1 MIPQIAVQIRQKL
14 RTVRT
19 SGSAIRPTPV
29 RSLASGGKLVGE
41 YREWHYQRH
50 VGCRFLTILHDLAS
64 AFVRPEILGRVT
76 VHVVPGVAGLV
87 LTGGSSRRMGR
98 DKASLPLGEATC
110 AERVA
115 ARLSHVVTPTLE
127 VGPGR
132 SGLSTVREERPGAG
146 PLSALASGWEA
157 LGKMGHRGPVVVLA
171 CDLPLI
177 SEPLLRLLAG
187 HASSGSVVPVVD
199 GRTQPL
205 CARFSAAALEH
216 GARSA
221 AAGWRS
227 LAPLLEHEDV
237 VWLEEPAWTGV
248 ADRRTFT
255 DVDTPADL
263 ARLGLDAS

>member
-1 MIPQIAVQIRQKL
+1 
-14 RTVRT
+14 
-19 SGSAIRPTPV
+19 
-29 RSLASGGKLVGE
+29 
-41 YREWHYQRH
+41 
-50 VGCRFLTILHDLAS
+50 
-64 AFVRPEILGRVT
+64 
-76 VHVVPGVAGLV
+76 
-87 LTGGSSRRMGR
+87 MGR

-110 AERVA
+110 AERVG
-115 ARLSHVVTPTLE
+115 ARLSHVVAPTLE

-132 SGLSTVREERPGAG
+132 SGLSAVRENRPGEG
-146 PLSALASGWEA
+146 PLSALAAGWEA
-157 LGKMGHRGPVVVLA
+157 LDTMGHRGPVVVLA

-177 SEPLLRLLAG
+177 SAPLLRLLAS

-199 GRTQPL
+199 GRPQAL

-216 GARSA
+216 GARAA

-227 LAPLLEHEDV
+227 LAPLLDHGDV
-237 VWLEEPAWTGV
+237 VWLEEPDWARV